1 MFVGFEKHVTAD
13 QTERASIRLISRTTR
28 ERDAKIFE
36 DRDSVYPAFG
46 QVNHKLGVNKKQP
59 P

>member
-1 MFVGFEKHVTAD
+1 VTAD